1 MRVLVVDVGGTRVK
15 VLATGEKA
23 PREFASGPTL
33 TAEQMV
39 AGVRTAAAGWKYDA
53 VSIGYPGPVL
63 HGRPVAEPHNLGP
76 GWVGFD
82 YRTAFGCPV
91 KLVNDAAL
99 QARGSYQGGKMLF
112 LGLGTGLGSTLI
124 VEGIVEPMEL
134 GHLPYRDGTF
144 ETYVGLRGLQEHGLT
159 QWRRDVADAVR
170 RLIAALEPEDVVL
183 GGGNVH
189 QLDELPPGC
198 RVGDNANAFLGGFR
212 LWEES
217 QDGQIGSEEGTG
229 RSMTRMLPLTARPA
243 WKALQAHYEKIRDF
257 HLRTLFADDAKR
269 GERLTAE
276 AVGVFLDY
284 SKNRVTDDTLA
295 LLRRLAEEC
304 GLRERIDAMFRG
316 DKINVTEARAVL
328 HVALRAPRGAS
339 IIVDGKN
346 VVPEVHA
353 VLDAMAD
360 FATRVR
366 SGAWKGHTGKRIR
379 NVVNI
384 GIGGSDL
391 GPVMAYEALKHYS
404 DRAMTFRFVSNV
416 DGTDFVEATRDLD
429 PTETLFIVSSKTFTT
444 LETMTTAES
453 ARQWLLAGLGGEV
466 KAVAKHFVA
475 VSTNA
480 RKVSEFGIDTANMFG
495 FWDWV
500 GGRYSMDSAIGLSTM
515 LAVGP
520 DNFRALLDGFHQ
532 MDEHF
537 RTAPFERNLPV
548 LLGLLTVWYTDF
560 FDAETVAVLPYEQYL
575 KRFPAYLQQLT
586 MESNGKHVTRDGVE
600 IDYATGPIYWG
611 EPGTNGQHS
620 FYQLIHQG
628 TRLIPCDFIAF
639 RHSLNPLGRHHDM
652 LLANVFAQTEALAF
666 GKTREQVKA
675 EGTPD
680 GLVPHRVFQGNRP
693 SNTILAERLTP
704 ETLGKLVAL
713 YEHSV
718 FTQGVVWDVDSF
730 DQWGVELGKVLAQ
743 RIIPELDGATEPTL
757 GHDSSTNNMIR
768 RYRMRKDAVR

>member
-1 MRVLVVDVGGTRVK
+1 MRVLVVDVGGTHVK
-15 VLATGEKA
+15 VLASGEKTS
-23 PREFASGPTL
+23 REFSSGPTL
-33 TAEQMV
+33 TAAQMATGVKSV
-39 AGVRTAAAGWKYDA
+39 AADWKYDA

-63 HGRPVAEPHNLGP
+63 DGRPVVEPRNLGP

-82 YRTAFGCPV
+82 YQTAFGCRV
-91 KLVNDAAL
+91 KVVNDAAM
-99 QARGSYQGGKMLF
+99 QALGAYKGGKMLF
-112 LGLGTGLGSTLI
+112 LGLGTGLGTTFV

-134 GHLPYRDGTF
+134 GHLPYRDATF
-144 ETYVGLRGLQEHGLT
+144 EHYVGLRGLQANGLA
-159 QWRRDVADAVR
+159 QWRRDVEDVVA
-170 RLIAALEPEDVVL
+170 RLIAALEPEEVVL
-183 GGGNVH
+183 GGGNIH
-189 QLDELPPGC
+189 QLETLPPRC
-198 RVGDNANAFLGGFR
+198 RAGDNADAFVGGFR
-212 LWEES
+212 LWDVTD
-217 QDGQIGSEEGTG
+217 DGPRGSKAMKGQM
-229 RSMTRMLPLTARPA
+229 MTNTLPLTARQS
-243 WKALQAHYEKIRDF
+243 WKALQAHQGMIAER
-257 HLRTLFADDAKR
+257 HLRTLFASDKTR

-276 AVGVFLDY
+276 AAGIYLDY
-284 SKNRVTDDTLA
+284 SKNRVTDETITL
-295 LLRRLAEEC
+295 LTRLAEES

-316 DKINVTEARAVL
+316 DKINLTEDRAVL

-339 IIVDGKN
+339 IVVDGKN
-346 VVPEVHA
+346 VVPEVHE

-360 FATRVR
+360 FSDRVR
-366 SGAWKGHTGKRIR
+366 TGAWKGHTGKRIR
-379 NVVNI
+379 NVINI

-391 GPVMAYEALKHYS
+391 GPVMAYEALRHYS
-404 DRAMTFRFVSNV
+404 DRTMTFRFVSNV
-416 DGTDFVEATRDLD
+416 DGTDIVEATRDLD
-429 PTETLFIVSSKTFTT
+429 PAETLFIASSKTFTT
-444 LETMTTAES
+444 LETMTNAES
-453 ARQWLLAGLGGEV
+453 ARQWLLAGLGGDV

-480 RKVSEFGIDTANMFG
+480 KKVAEFGIDTANMFG

-520 DNFRALLDGFHQ
+520 DNFRAMLDGFHQ

-548 LLGLLTVWYTDF
+548 LMGLLTVWYTDF
-560 FDAETVAVLPYEQYL
+560 FGAETIAVLPYEQYL

-586 MESNGKHVTRDGVE
+586 MESNGKHVTREGAE
-600 IDYATGPIYWG
+600 ITYPTGPIYWG

-628 TRLIPCDFIAF
+628 TRLIPCDFITF
-639 RHSLNPLGRHHDM
+639 TQPLNPLGQHHDF
-652 LLANVFAQTEALAF
+652 LVANVFAQTEALAF

-675 EGTPD
+675 EGTSD
-680 GLVPHRVFQGNRP
+680 RLVPHRMFQGNRP

-718 FTQGVVWDVDSF
+718 FTQGAIWDVDSF

-743 RIIPELDGATEPTL
+743 RIIPELESPTEPAL
-757 GHDSSTNNMIR
+757 AHDSSTNNLIR
-768 RYRMRKDAVR
+768 RYRMFRNAR